1 MATVEPLSA
10 AEDDFWRALMR
21 IMLSLPRQLD
31 RELRLAVDV
40 TSNEYVTLM
49 SLAEAPSSE
58 LRMNDLAR
66 SASLS
71 ASRMTRVVEELQ
83 ARGLATKRASVEDGR
98 GNVAGLTP
106 AGRAKLE
113 AARWVHSSTMRAL
126 VFDHVDG
133 ATAKDA
139 SQVLR
144 EIAERLQGGS

>member
-31 RELRLAVDV
+31 RELRLAVNI

-49 SLAEAPSSE
+49 SLSEAPSSE
-58 LRMNDLAR
+58 LRMNDLAH

-71 ASRMTRVVEELQ
+71 ASRMTRVVHELQ
-83 ARGLATKRASVEDGR
+83 VRGLATKRASVKDGR
-98 GNVAGLTP
+98 GNVASLTP

-113 AARWVHSSTMRAL
+113 AARWVHSSSMRAL
-126 VFDHVDG
+126 VFDHVDR
-133 ATAKDA
+133 ATTKNA
-139 SQVLR
+139 SQVLG